1 MRIPQSKQPKQH
13 DANRKQDG
21 FTMIEAVVVMSI
33 LLMGLLA
40 MTSTSV
46 TVHALRESDRER
58 RLANSALDSI
68 IEDVKGIANAQV
80 GTDPTWS
87 QNFANAY
94 AIGGTPGP
102 LYPVNGLQPRDGEPS
117 VVSVTIT
124 TDETLTDQELG
135 VNLGMP
141 RDLDNDGLIDNADV
155 TATATIMPVI
165 VRVRWNGSS
174 GNRELVQGFYV
185 LGF

>member
-1 MRIPQSKQPKQH
+1 
-13 DANRKQDG
+13 
-21 FTMIEAVVVMSI
+21 MIEAVVVMSI

-68 IEDVKGIANAQV
+68 IEDIKGVSNAQV

-87 QNFANAY
+87 QNFVNAY

-102 LYPVNGLQPRDGEPS
+102 QYQVSGLEVRDGEPS
-117 VVSVTIT
+117 IITVTVT

-141 RDLDNDGLIDNADV
+141 RDLDNDDAVDNADV
-155 TATATIMPVI
+155 TATASILPVI

-174 GNRELVQGFYV
+174 GNREIVQGFYV

>member
-1 MRIPQSKQPKQH
+1 
-13 DANRKQDG
+13 
-21 FTMIEAVVVMSI
+21 MIEAVVVMSI

-87 QNFANAY
+87 QNFVNAY
-94 AIGGTPGP
+94 AVGGNPGP
-102 LYPVNGLQPRDGEPS
+102 QFPVNGLEPRAGEAA
-117 VVSVTIT
+117 VVTVTVT

-135 VNLGMP
+135 VDLGMP
-141 RDLDNDGLIDNADV
+141 RDLDNDGAVDNANV
-155 TATATIMPVI
+155 TATATILPVI
-165 VRVRWNGSS
+165 VRVRWSGSS

>member
-1 MRIPQSKQPKQH
+1 
-13 DANRKQDG
+13 
-21 FTMIEAVVVMSI
+21 MIEAVVVMSI
-33 LLMGLLA
+33 LLTGLLA

-68 IEDVKGIANAQV
+68 IEDIKSISSTQV

-87 QNFANAY
+87 QNFVNAY
-94 AIGGTPGP
+94 AVGGDPGP
-102 LYPVNGLQPRDGEPS
+102 QYQVNGLTPRDGEPS
-117 VVSVTIT
+117 IITVSVT

-141 RDLDNDGLIDNADV
+141 RDLDNDAAIDNADV
-155 TATATIMPVI
+155 TATATILPVI
-165 VRVRWNGSS
+165 IRVRWDGTS
-174 GNRELVQGFYV
+174 GNREIVQGFYV
-185 LGF
+185 LGY